1 MVKLMQ
7 FFISCLFLNA
17 LQVYSTVT
25 KLQNGEEVARKA
37 GNGIFPHLSYVGKN
51 QIKAQNKYSTS
62 DRIAA
67 DLDTE
72 QPGGGVI
79 EDRSIRYYFTQEACK
94 SRTFQPSRVGWT
106 LSSVNQNQAMAC
118 AQK

>member
-1 MVKLMQ
+1 MFV
-7 FFISCLFLNA
+7 LNA

-25 KLQNGEEVARKA
+25 KLQNGEGVARKA
-37 GNGIFPHLSYVGKN
+37 GSGIFPHLSYVGKN
-51 QIKAQNKYSTS
+51 QIKAFIAQNKYSTS

-79 EDRSIRYYFTQEACK
+79 EDRSIRYYLH
-94 SRTFQPSRVGWT
+94 V
-106 LSSVNQNQAMAC
+106 
-118 AQK
+118 